1 MNLCYNNSPL
11 RFRKG
16 EYMALENLYALNKSE
31 IALIYKDLAD
41 NFYNDEL
48 YMTIFPSEKYRK
60 QALEVF
66 FKEYIKA
73 ISPYCT
79 FYADSVQ
86 RLSVMVVYDSRTYSK
101 LSYFRHMASM
111 NLRLL
116 KLFSVE
122 PSALFNAMKCWDMF
136 TSRWVKNF
144 VNKEYFHLDLLFTN
158 KNFRMQGLASKMLIE
173 LVRDAQNLNMD
184 ITMETHN
191 KDNLPYYQQFG
202 FILMNTITD
211 PNYNLK
217 EYCMMIRNDRK

>member
-1 MNLCYNNSPL
+1 
-11 RFRKG
+11 
-16 EYMALENLYALNKSE
+16 MALENLYALNKSE
-31 IALIYKDLAD
+31 IALIYKDLAE

-48 YMTIFPSEKYRK
+48 YMTVFPDKKYRK
-60 QALEVF
+60 QALEVY
-66 FKEYIKA
+66 FKEYIRA
-73 ISPYCT
+73 IAPYCT

-86 RLSVMVVYDSRTYSK
+86 RISVMVVYDSRKYSGFA
-101 LSYFRHMASM
+101 YMRRMIGM

-116 KLFSVE
+116 KLFNVE
-122 PSALFNAMKCWDMF
+122 PKALFNAIKCWDMF

-144 VNKEYFHLDLLFTN
+144 VKKDYFHLDLLFTN

-173 LVRDAQNLNMD
+173 LVRDAQHLNMD

-202 FILMNTITD
+202 FVLMSTISD